1 MVSHYYWVWTYFS
14 FFDVD
19 LQAMTKK
26 QDKIQ
31 SIFVAC
37 RHSEARYFMRSLLGK
52 LRIGL
57 AEQSLLQAL
66 AQACA
71 HTPPNQYA
79 EDDTFPP
86 KVINAKPSKERIEEV
101 ALIIKTTYW

>member
-1 MVSHYYWVWTYFS
+1 M
-14 FFDVD
+14 D
-19 LQAMTKK
+19 KK
-26 QDKIQ
+26 KAEIR

-37 RHSEARYFMRSLLGK
+37 RHSEARFIMRSLLGK

-71 HTPPNQYA
+71 LTPPNQYA
-79 EDDTFPP
+79 DGSKYTP
-86 KVINAKPSKERIEEV
+86 KIINSKLSKEQIDEI

>member
-1 MVSHYYWVWTYFS
+1 MN
-14 FFDVD
+14 
-19 LQAMTKK
+19 KK
-26 QDKIQ
+26 VDKIQ

-37 RHSEARYFMRSLLGK
+37 RHSEARFIMRSLLGK

-71 HTPPNQYA
+71 YTPPNQYA
-79 EDDTFPP
+79 NGATFPP
-86 KVINAKPSKERIEEV
+86 DIINAKPTKEQIEEV

>member
-1 MVSHYYWVWTYFS
+1 MN
-14 FFDVD
+14 
-19 LQAMTKK
+19 KK
-26 QDKIQ
+26 VDKIQ

-37 RHSEARYFMRSLLGK
+37 RHSEARFIMRSLLGK

-71 HTPPNQYA
+71 FTPPNQYS
-79 EDDTFPP
+79 ENKSFPP
-86 KVINAKPSKERIEEV
+86 KITNAKPNKERIDEV
-101 ALIIKTTYW
+101 AMIIKTTYWYV

>member
-1 MVSHYYWVWTYFS
+1 MN
-14 FFDVD
+14 
-19 LQAMTKK
+19 KK
-26 QDKIQ
+26 LSKIQ

-37 RHSEARYFMRSLLGK
+37 RHSEARFIMRSLLGK

-71 HTPPNQYA
+71 FTPPNQYSA
-79 EDDTFPP
+79 NSFPP
-86 KVINAKPSKERIEEV
+86 KITNAKPNKERIDEV
-101 ALIIKTTYW
+101 ALIIKTTYWYV

>member
-1 MVSHYYWVWTYFS
+1 MNKK
-14 FFDVD
+14 VD
-19 LQAMTKK
+19 R
-26 QDKIQ
+26 IQ

-37 RHSEARYFMRSLLGK
+37 RHSEARFIMRSLLGK

-71 HTPPNQYA
+71 NTPPNQYA
-79 EDDTFPP
+79 DGDTFPP
-86 KVINAKPSKERIEEV
+86 KIINAKPSKEKIEEV
-101 ALIIKTTYW
+101 ALTIKTTYW

>member
-1 MVSHYYWVWTYFS
+1 ML
-14 FFDVD
+14 
-19 LQAMTKK
+19 LQAMNKK
-26 QDKIQ
+26 VDKIQ

-37 RHSEARYFMRSLLGK
+37 RHSEARFIMRSLLGK

-79 EDDTFPP
+79 NGEKFPP
-86 KVINAKPSKERIEEV
+86 PVINAKPTKERIEEV
-101 ALIIKTTYW
+101 ALAVKTTYW

>member
-1 MVSHYYWVWTYFS
+1 MN
-14 FFDVD
+14 
-19 LQAMTKK
+19 KK
-26 QDKIQ
+26 VDKIQ

-37 RHSEARYFMRSLLGK
+37 RHSEARFIMRSLLGK

-71 HTPPNQYA
+71 YTPPDQYA
-79 EDDTFPP
+79 KGQSFPP
-86 KVINAKPSKERIEEV
+86 KTINAKPTKEQIEEV
-101 ALIIKTTYW
+101 ALAIKTTYW

>member
-1 MVSHYYWVWTYFS
+1 MN
-14 FFDVD
+14 
-19 LQAMTKK
+19 KK
-26 QDKIQ
+26 VDKIQ

-37 RHSEARYFMRSLLGK
+37 RHSEARFIMRSLLGK

-71 HTPPNQYA
+71 FTPPNQYSNGS
-79 EDDTFPP
+79 TFPP
-86 KVINAKPSKERIEEV
+86 SIINAKPNKEKIDEV
-101 ALIIKTTYW
+101 ALIIKTTYWYVIFDHFMG

>member
-1 MVSHYYWVWTYFS
+1 MN
-14 FFDVD
+14 
-19 LQAMTKK
+19 KK
-26 QDKIQ
+26 VDKIQ

-37 RHSEARYFMRSLLGK
+37 RHSEARFIMRSLLGK

-71 HTPPNQYA
+71 HTPPNLYA
-79 EDDTFPP
+79 NGEEYPP
-86 KVINAKPSKERIEEV
+86 SKRSINAKPSKDRLEEV
-101 ALIIKTTYW
+101 ALAIKTTYW

>member
-1 MVSHYYWVWTYFS
+1 MN
-14 FFDVD
+14 
-19 LQAMTKK
+19 KK
-26 QDKIQ
+26 VDKIQ

-37 RHSEARYFMRSLLGK
+37 RHSEGRFIMRSLLGK

-71 HTPPNQYA
+71 YTPPNQYA
-79 EDDTFPP
+79 DDETFPP
-86 KVINAKPSKERIEEV
+86 KIINAKPPKERIDEV
-101 ALIIKTTYW
+101 ALAIKTTYW

>member
-1 MVSHYYWVWTYFS
+1 MN
-14 FFDVD
+14 
-19 LQAMTKK
+19 KK

-37 RHSEARYFMRSLLGK
+37 RGSEARYFMRSLLGK

-57 AEQSLLQAL
+57 AEQSLLAAL

-71 HTPPNQYA
+71 YTPPNQYA
-79 EDDTFPP
+79 DGETFPP
-86 KVINAKPSKERIEEV
+86 SKDLVNAKPTKERIDEI
-101 ALIIKTTYW
+101 ALAVKTTYW

>member
-1 MVSHYYWVWTYFS
+1 MNKK
-14 FFDVD
+14 VD
-19 LQAMTKK
+19 R
-26 QDKIQ
+26 IQ

-37 RHSEARYFMRSLLGK
+37 RHSEARFIMRSLLGK

-71 HTPPNQYA
+71 YTPPNQYA
-79 EDDTFPP
+79 DGGKFPP
-86 KVINAKPSKERIEEV
+86 KIINAKPTKEQIEEV
-101 ALIIKTTYW
+101 ALAVKTTYW

>member
-1 MVSHYYWVWTYFS
+1 MN
-14 FFDVD
+14 
-19 LQAMTKK
+19 KK
-26 QDKIQ
+26 VDKIQ

-37 RHSEARYFMRSLLGK
+37 RHSEARFIMRSLLGK

-71 HTPPNQYA
+71 YTPPNQYA
-79 EDDTFPP
+79 DGDEFPP
-86 KVINAKPSKERIEEV
+86 QIINAKPSKERIEAV

>member
-1 MVSHYYWVWTYFS
+1 MNKK
-14 FFDVD
+14 VD
-19 LQAMTKK
+19 R
-26 QDKIQ
+26 IQ

-37 RHSEARYFMRSLLGK
+37 RHSEARFIMRSLLGK

-79 EDDTFPP
+79 DGDTFPP
-86 KVINAKPSKERIEEV
+86 KIISAKPSKEQIEEV
-101 ALIIKTTYW
+101 ALTIKTTYW